1 MKFEPLGDRTI
12 MRISFTDHPASV
24 GESYFEHMAVASGF
38 GLRMLLGA
46 LACLAHGV
54 FPFLF
59 VKTGSATIAA
69 LHERMLAGRVT
80 AENMHKAPPAMAEA
94 D

>member
-1 MKFEPLGDRTI
+1 

-24 GESYFEHMAVASGF
+24 GETYFEHMAMASGF

-69 LHERMLAGRVT
+69 LHGRMLANRVT
-80 AENMHKAPPAMAEA
+80 AESMNRLPPAMAEA